1 MRVFI
6 AVDIDQQVKT
16 VVTELQERIRRQA
29 AIEKKDASWVGPE
42 AMHLTLKFLGE
53 INDRQV
59 VEVCKTAEEV
69 SGRHNSFELDIEG
82 AGSFGGRSARV
93 LWIGTGA
100 GGDSLHK
107 LAEDIEQSLA
117 AGGFPEERRRFA
129 GHLTLCRIKNA
140 KAGMQL
146 GLIAKNYENFKAGTT
161 LIDSVTVYQSHLK
174 PTGPEYIVLGR
185 YKLTG

>member
-6 AVDIDQQVKT
+6 AVDIDKQVKT
-16 VVTELQERIRRQA
+16 VVTELQEKIRQQA
-29 AIEKKDASWVGPE
+29 AVEKKDASWVRGE

-53 INDRQV
+53 IDDRGV
-59 VEVCKTAEEV
+59 VEVCKIAEEA
-69 SGRHNSFELDIEG
+69 SRKHKSFELDIEG

-100 GGDSLHK
+100 GGDSLLK
-107 LAEDIEQSLA
+107 LAEDIEQGLA
-117 AGGFPEERRRFA
+117 EAGFPKERRKFA

-146 GLIAKNYENFKAGTT
+146 GLTAQKYENFKAGTT
-161 LIDSVTVYQSHLK
+161 FIDSVTVYQSQLK

>member
-16 VVTELQERIRRQA
+16 MVMELQQRIRQQA
-29 AIEKKDASWVGPE
+29 AVEKKDASWVKPE

-53 INDRQV
+53 IDDRQV
-59 VEVCKTAEEV
+59 VKVCKIAEEV
-69 SGRHNSFELDIEG
+69 SGKHNSFELDIEG
-82 AGSFGGRSARV
+82 TGSFGGRSARV

-100 GGDSLHK
+100 GGESLHK
-107 LAEDIEQSLA
+107 LAEDIEQGLVA
-117 AGGFPEERRRFA
+117 AGFPKEKRRFA

-140 KAGMQL
+140 KAGIQL
-146 GLIAKNYENFKAGTT
+146 GQTAKNYENFKAGTT
-161 LIDSVTVYQSHLK
+161 FIDSVTVYQSQLK
-174 PTGPEYIVLGR
+174 PTGPEYTVLGR